1 MTKIKLGENSKLA
14 APVSERKR
22 IQTFYRDVL
31 GCKVVMKDG
40 VDLVWLGDNFHI
52 GYRYEDSALSDEE
65 MLKSIWLELRVG
77 NPDDL
82 RRKILDF
89 GIEGLDFWDKE
100 HFYFQAPGGQV
111 FRLVGVTEDMSKWK
125 S

>member
-1 MTKIKLGENSKLA
+1 MGEHSKLTA
-14 APVSERKR
+14 SISERER
-22 IQTFYRDVL
+22 IQKFYRDLL
-31 GCKVVMKDG
+31 GCKIVVKDG
-40 VDLVWLGDNFHI
+40 ADLFWLGDNFHI
-52 GYRYEDSALSDEE
+52 VYRYEDSALSDEE
-65 MLKSIWLELRVG
+65 MMKSIWLELRVG
-77 NPDDL
+77 NPEEL

-111 FRLVGVTEDMSKWK
+111 FRLVGWTEDMSKWK